1 MLPWWVQQ
9 FQVSSWKEHID
20 FSGLGT
26 VWGDNCLFQKRIS
39 LSFLSFFPLPLPE
52 VERVSVWEILTVF
65 FNWLAFA
72 DEVLL
77 RFVWL
82 FYLSCYLSAVLLL
95 DKRENN
101 CSLSFFNARRWQEA
115 GFYLFFSLKYY
126 NWMSRCKHHILSRI
140 FA

>member
-1 MLPWWVQQ
+1 M
-9 FQVSSWKEHID
+9 
-20 FSGLGT
+20 
-26 VWGDNCLFQKRIS
+26 S
-39 LSFLSFFPLPLPE
+39 LSFPSFFPLPLPE

-82 FYLSCYLSAVLLL
+82 FYLSFYLSAFLLL

-101 CSLSFFNARRWQEA
+101 CSLSFFNARR
-115 GFYLFFSLKYY
+115 
-126 NWMSRCKHHILSRI
+126 
-140 FA
+140 